1 MNGKLP
7 PSLPTFGNYDAG
19 EANLPRDTIFSDE
32 SPTNPGVDAPIQEAA
47 EANPYE
53 KQEEL
58 EEEEEEDFLDPSRWW
73 FASTACPLIAG
84 TFGPL
89 ANAFSICA
97 LVESWRVFI
106 PPGGSEATGE
116 SITDPKWLLAINGI
130 QLALALIA
138 NSALL
143 LNMARRLPFAIAQS
157 ITIVGWALSSFL
169 LVALVSVASSSV
181 FRIAPPEQHALSQA
195 FYYAIIAAV
204 MYSIVASLMVVTVIG
219 AYRGHYEKEF
229 RLTVSQ
235 RTLMLQTI
243 GFLCY
248 LLIGALIFKTI
259 EGWQYLDAVY
269 WSDFTLL
276 TVGIGSPL
284 VPKTHLGRSLLFPYA
299 IGGILTVGLV
309 VGSIR
314 SLVLERGK
322 KKMDAR
328 FVEKKRERVLNSVNM
343 GQRTI
348 KVGWRTY
355 SFSEEGLSE
364 QQRREQEFK
373 IMRRIQSEA
382 SSRRKWV
389 ALATSTTAVMFLWL
403 VGAFVFKTS
412 ERNQGWTYFTGLYF
426 AYTSLL
432 TIGYGDLQPTSNSG
446 KPFFVFWSI
455 LAVPT
460 LTILISNMG
469 DTVVKSFSDLTIW
482 AGSLTILPGENST
495 RATLKATVRRVTRGA
510 IFKPGTIHTAVPP
523 GMLPN
528 RDGGADNE
536 ENKRSSIEEHVMN
549 RLMAH
554 IEEGELEQAHD
565 AEVDENAQER
575 DRHLYCFVLMRELRK
590 LRKDMTTTPPKEYSY
605 QDWAWYLKLI
615 GQDETNANMHRKA
628 RHGKSAGGES
638 QKLKFVGRGDGG
650 ADLTWSWIGTRSP
663 LMGNQTESEWLIDRV
678 GSRLE
683 EEYRNHASGRFTT
696 PPISWSAI
704 MNRRGDK
711 GEKSESSGRK
721 GSDDDEA
728 VQRSGY
734 RREGAL
740 NERTTWYE

>member
-1 MNGKLP
+1 MNA
-7 PSLPTFGNYDAG
+7 SQTD
-19 EANLPRDTIFSDE
+19 
-32 SPTNPGVDAPIQEAA
+32 PGVDAPIQEAA

-58 EEEEEEDFLDPSRWW
+58 EEEEEEDYLDPSRWW

-84 TFGPL
+84 TFGPM

-97 LVESWRVFI
+97 LVESWRISI
-106 PPGGSEATGE
+106 PPGGSEAIGE

-138 NSALL
+138 NFALL

-157 ITIVGWALSSFL
+157 ITIVGWFLSSFL

-181 FRIAPPEQHALSQA
+181 FRIDPPEQHALSQA
-195 FYYAIIAAV
+195 FYYAIIAAA

-259 EGWQYLDAVY
+259 EGWAYLDAVY

-328 FVEKKRERVLNSVNM
+328 FVEKKRESALDSINPDK
-343 GQRTI
+343 RTI
-348 KVGWRTY
+348 KVGWKTY
-355 SFSEEGLSE
+355 SFSEDGLSE
-364 QQRREQEFK
+364 EQRREQEFN
-373 IMRRIQSEA
+373 IMRKIQSEA
-382 SSRRKWV
+382 SVRRKWM
-389 ALATSTTAVMFLWL
+389 ALGSSTTAVMFLWL

-412 ERNQGWTYFTGLYF
+412 ERNQEWSYFTGLYF

-495 RATLKATVRRVTRGA
+495 RATLKATARRITGGA
-510 IFKPGTIHTAVPP
+510 IFKSGTIHTALPP

-528 RDGGADNE
+528 RDDNTDGE
-536 ENKRSSIEEHVMN
+536 KKNQSSIEKHALD
-549 RLMAH
+549 RLMSH
-554 IEEGELEQAHD
+554 IQDGELQKAHEADVHED
-565 AEVDENAQER
+565 ANER
-575 DRHLYCFVLMRELRK
+575 DRHLYCFVLVRELRK
-590 LRKDMTTTPPKEYSY
+590 LRNDITVAPPKEYSY
-605 QDWAWYLKLI
+605 QDWTWYLKLI
-615 GQDETNANMHRKA
+615 GQDESNAELHRKA
-628 RHGKSAGGES
+628 KHGKATKGEETRFEFAGTGAGG
-638 QKLKFVGRGDGG
+638 V
-650 ADLTWSWIGTRSP
+650 DLTWSWIGTRSP

-678 GSRLE
+678 GYRLE
-683 EEYRNHASGRFTT
+683 EQYRNHAAGRSQT
-696 PPISWSAI
+696 PPISWATV
-704 MNRRGDK
+704 MDRLGDK
-711 GEKSESSGRK
+711 GGKGESSGRK
-721 GSDDDEA
+721 KSDEDA
-728 VQRSGY
+728 VVQRSGHK
-734 RREGAL
+734 RDESLMDGRA
-740 NERTTWYE
+740 T

>member
-1 MNGKLP
+1 
-7 PSLPTFGNYDAG
+7 
-19 EANLPRDTIFSDE
+19 
-32 SPTNPGVDAPIQEAA
+32 
-47 EANPYE
+47 
-53 KQEEL
+53 
-58 EEEEEEDFLDPSRWW
+58 
-73 FASTACPLIAG
+73 
-84 TFGPL
+84 
-89 ANAFSICA
+89 
-97 LVESWRVFI
+97 
-106 PPGGSEATGE
+106 
-116 SITDPKWLLAINGI
+116 
-130 QLALALIA
+130 
-138 NSALL
+138 
-143 LNMARRLPFAIAQS
+143 MAHRLSFAIAQS
-157 ITIVGWALSSFL
+157 ITIVGWFLSSFL

-181 FRIAPPEQHALSQA
+181 FRIEPAEQHALSQA

-204 MYSIVASLMVVTVIG
+204 MYSIVASLMVITVVG

-322 KKMDAR
+322 KKMDSR
-328 FVEKKRERVLNSVNM
+328 FVEKRREQALNSVNM
-343 GQRTI
+343 DKRTI
-348 KVGWRTY
+348 KVGWKTY
-355 SFSEEGLSE
+355 SFSETGLSE
-364 QQRREQEFK
+364 EQRREQEFN

-382 SSRRKWV
+382 SSGRKWM
-389 ALATSTTAVMFLWL
+389 ALGSSTTAVMFMWL

-412 ERNQGWTYFTGLYF
+412 ERNQEWSYFTALYF

-469 DTVVKSFSDLTIW
+469 DTVVKSFSDFTIW

-495 RATLKATVRRVTRGA
+495 RATLRATARRITGGA

-523 GMLPN
+523 GILPSH
-528 RDGGADNE
+528 DDDAE
-536 ENKRSSIEEHVMN
+536 AQEKQSSIEEHAMD
-549 RLMAH
+549 RLMSH
-554 IEEGELEQAHD
+554 IQDGELEKAYQA
-565 AEVDENAQER
+565 DEHKDLQDR
-575 DRHLYCFVLMRELRK
+575 DRHLYCFVLVRELRK
-590 LRKDMTTTPPKEYSY
+590 LRKDMSITPPKQYSY
-605 QDWAWYLKLI
+605 RDWAWYLKLM
-615 GQDETNANMHRKA
+615 GQDEANAELHRKA
-628 RHGKSAGGES
+628 RHGKSARDEEMKFEFAGKGEE
-638 QKLKFVGRGDGG
+638 GE
-650 ADLTWSWIGTRSP
+650 DLTWSWIGTRSP
-663 LMGNQTESEWLIDRV
+663 LMGNQTESEWLIDRI
-678 GSRLE
+678 GHRLE
-683 EEYRNHASGRFTT
+683 QEYRNVAIGKSVKS
-696 PPISWSAI
+696 PVSWDDV
-704 MNRRGDK
+704 MDRRAEK
-711 GEKSESSGRK
+711 GERSQSSGR
-721 GSDDDEA
+721 DDSVENEA
-728 VQRSGY
+728 VQRNGY
-734 RREGAL
+734 KQDKSVL
-740 NERTTWYE
+740 HERSTWYE

>member
-1 MNGKLP
+1 
-7 PSLPTFGNYDAG
+7 
-19 EANLPRDTIFSDE
+19 
-32 SPTNPGVDAPIQEAA
+32 
-47 EANPYE
+47 
-53 KQEEL
+53 
-58 EEEEEEDFLDPSRWW
+58 
-73 FASTACPLIAG
+73 
-84 TFGPL
+84 
-89 ANAFSICA
+89 
-97 LVESWRVFI
+97 
-106 PPGGSEATGE
+106 
-116 SITDPKWLLAINGI
+116 
-130 QLALALIA
+130 
-138 NSALL
+138 
-143 LNMARRLPFAIAQS
+143 MARRLSFAIAQS
-157 ITIVGWALSSFL
+157 ITIVGWFMSSFL

-181 FRIAPPEQHALSQA
+181 FRIQPDEQHALSQA

-204 MYSIVASLMVVTVIG
+204 MYSIVASLMVITVVG

-248 LLIGALIFKTI
+248 LLIGALIFKTV

-328 FVEKKRERVLNSVNM
+328 FVEKKRERVLDSVNLEK
-343 GQRTI
+343 RTI
-348 KVGWRTY
+348 KVGWKTY
-355 SFSEEGLSE
+355 SFSEIGLSE
-364 QQRREQEFK
+364 EQRREQEFN
-373 IMRRIQSEA
+373 IMRKIQSEA
-382 SSRRKWV
+382 STRRKWM
-389 ALATSTTAVMFLWL
+389 ALGSSTTAVMFLWL

-412 ERNQGWTYFTGLYF
+412 ERNQEWSYFTGLYF

-469 DTVVKSFSDLTIW
+469 DTVVKSFSDFTIW
-482 AGSLTILPGENST
+482 AGSLTILPGEDST
-495 RATLKATVRRVTRGA
+495 RATLRAAARRVTGGA
-510 IFKPGTIHTAVPP
+510 IFKPGTIHTALPP
-523 GMLPN
+523 GLLPSGSGSAEGQE
-528 RDGGADNE
+528 RKQSA
-536 ENKRSSIEEHVMN
+536 IEEHAMDM
-549 RLMAH
+549 LMSH
-554 IEEGELEQAHD
+554 IEEGELEKAHE
-565 AEVDENAQER
+565 ADEHENLEDR
-575 DRHLYCFVLMRELRK
+575 DRHLYCFVLVRELRK
-590 LRKDMTTTPPKEYSY
+590 LRKDLTVTPPKEYSY

-615 GQDETNANMHRKA
+615 GQDEANADLHRKA
-628 RHGKSAGGES
+628 KHGKSARGEGE
-638 QKLKFVGRGDGG
+638 KFEFAGKGDKGE
-650 ADLTWSWIGTRSP
+650 DLTWSWIGTRSP

-683 EEYRNHASGRFTT
+683 EEYRNKALGRSEKS
-696 PPISWSAI
+696 PVSWNDV
-704 MNRRGDK
+704 MDRRGDK
-711 GEKSESSGRK
+711 GEKNGSSGGK
-721 GSDDDEA
+721 DSDENDA
-728 VQRSGY
+728 VQRSGFKQD
-734 RREGAL
+734 EGVL
-740 NERTTWYE
+740 NERSTWYE